1 MDATRAGVREERG
14 GGSRED
20 AYMQVMA
27 VEAKRYETIETY
39 LGTLLR
45 YSISTVVY
53 FTIRRSGAKRELSVR
68 SRQRPHTILMMSMML

>member
-53 FTIRRSGAKRELSVR
+53 FTIRRSGGNCLCVAAKDHIPYL
-68 SRQRPHTILMMSMML
+68 